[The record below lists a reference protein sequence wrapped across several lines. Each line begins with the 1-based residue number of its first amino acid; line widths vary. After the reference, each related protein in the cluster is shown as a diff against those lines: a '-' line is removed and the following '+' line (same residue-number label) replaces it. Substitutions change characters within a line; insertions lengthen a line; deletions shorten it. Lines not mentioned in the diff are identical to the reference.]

1 MKFDINHVVDNILTE
16 NEDPYVGYQMSGQGT
31 TESAEKFFNR
41 ELMTEIRP
49 LVDELND
56 DLDGTG
62 VFELHTVQ
70 VSYNGD
76 ELELRFKV
84 PVDLTETASYFNDL
98 DDGEERIAS
107 ITTTSAIQLA
117 PRTHDE
123 QMLYTVVE
131 HRLQSRKRRVV
142 MVGVNL
148 SDMAEF
154 LMTIPMNLAKS
165 YDDALVRGQI
175 GRR

>member
-1 MKFDINHVVDNILTE
+1 
-16 NEDPYVGYQMSGQGT
+16 
-31 TESAEKFFNR
+31 
-41 ELMTEIRP
+41 
-49 LVDELND
+49 
-56 DLDGTG
+56 
-62 VFELHTVQ
+62 
-70 VSYNGD
+70 
-76 ELELRFKV
+76 
-84 PVDLTETASYFNDL
+84 
-98 DDGEERIAS
+98 
-107 ITTTSAIQLA
+107 
-117 PRTHDE
+117 
-123 QMLYTVVE
+123 MLYTVVE

>member
-1 MKFDINHVVDNILTE
+1 M
-16 NEDPYVGYQMSGQGT
+16 
-31 TESAEKFFNR
+31 
-41 ELMTEIRP
+41 
-49 LVDELND
+49 
-56 DLDGTG
+56 
-62 VFELHTVQ
+62 
-70 VSYNGD
+70 
-76 ELELRFKV
+76 RFKV
-84 PVDLTETASYFNDL
+84 PVDLTETASYFNEL

-107 ITTTSAIQLA
+107 IPATSAIQLA
-117 PRTHDE
+117 PRTRDE
-123 QMLYTVVE
+123 QMLYAVVE